1 MTTELREK
9 IRQSNAN
16 HEEADLYLAARNCH
30 LCQHAIV
37 TNGSP
42 AISKVVGQIGED
54 FDIRTIQ
61 WKGGR

>member
-1 MTTELREK
+1 MTTELKEK

-16 HEEADLYLAARNCH
+16 HDEAERYLAAQNCH

-42 AISKVVGQIGED
+42 AVSKVVGHIGKD